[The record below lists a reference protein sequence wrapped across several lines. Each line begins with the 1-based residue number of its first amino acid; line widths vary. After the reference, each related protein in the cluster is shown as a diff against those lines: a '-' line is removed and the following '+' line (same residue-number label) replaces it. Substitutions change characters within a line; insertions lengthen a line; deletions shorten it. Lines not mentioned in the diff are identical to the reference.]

1 MLEKRSTL
9 DSDVRKGEYHMRKIR
24 LLTSILLIIVLL
36 GNMSSIAFAHEV
48 DGEDTIG
55 EIING
60 SDFLNE
66 DLQP

>member
-1 MLEKRSTL
+1 
-9 DSDVRKGEYHMRKIR
+9 MRKIR